1 MVTKSTEQVATS
13 STKKDLQ
20 KDMDLDVV
28 QDPTPTTTIEPNN
41 KERSN
46 PNAVKDILPP
56 PMAKNSPPTA
66 DNKPPPSLVVV
77 GHTFDHHDATSTST
91 STPSRRGADD
101 GDIYMDQSPAKKL
114 KSSHNNDDNKPTA
127 KQSIIDHTYRDFSQV
142 DVSDFEEDDDVDPA
156 KTQGCN
162 HLQHKNKFPAKLYA
176 IVSNPAYYNII
187 RWQPHGRS
195 WKIVVSVL

>member
-1 MVTKSTEQVATS
+1 MVTKSKEEVATSFTS
-13 STKKDLQ
+13 STKNDLQLQ
-20 KDMDLDVV
+20 KDMLD
-28 QDPTPTTTIEPNN
+28 PIPTTTTTEPSN
-41 KERSN
+41 KESKGA
-46 PNAVKDILPP
+46 AVKDILPP
-56 PMAKNSPPTA
+56 PMATNSPPTA
-66 DNKPPPSLVVV
+66 DKKPPPSLVVI
-77 GHTFDHHDATSTST
+77 GHSVDHTT
-91 STPSRRGADD
+91 STPSRGAPDD

-114 KSSHNNDDNKPTA
+114 KSSHNNNDNKPKA

-142 DVSDFEEDDDVDPA
+142 DVSDCEDDYDVDPA
-156 KTQGCN
+156 KTHGCN

>member
-1 MVTKSTEQVATS
+1 MVTKSTEQVASS

-20 KDMDLDVV
+20 KDMDLDV
-28 QDPTPTTTIEPNN
+28 QDPTPTTTIKPNN

-66 DNKPPPSLVVV
+66 DNKPPPSLVVI
-77 GHTFDHHDATSTST
+77 GHNVDHTTST
-91 STPSRRGADD
+91 RGAPDD

-114 KSSHNNDDNKPTA
+114 KSSHNNDNKPKA
-127 KQSIIDHTYRDFSQV
+127 KHTVIDHTYRDFSQV
-142 DVSDFEEDDDVDPA
+142 DVSDCEDDDDVDPA